1 MLLRIKQNKR
11 PWIFCPN
18 PKCES
23 KKELD
28 INGNT
33 KEKEERYAGK

>member
-1 MLLRIKQNKR
+1 VSEKAKKPR
-11 PWIFCPN
+11 IFCPN

-28 INGNT
+28 INGDT
-33 KEKEERYAGK
+33 KEN